1 MTSIGIDTNVLLRM
15 VVNDDAEQRAKALAF
30 GKDLS
35 EDKSGFVSLIVLV
48 EFSWSLSSRYGLPKE
63 QVLSAV
69 QRLLKIRT
77 LIFEDFDAIVIALE
91 RSNLPQVDFADALI
105 AEHNRN
111 LGCSHTVT
119 LDQRAARSIA
129 GMELLA

>member
-15 VVNDDAEQRAKALAF
+15 VLNDDAEQRAKALTF
-30 GKDLS
+30 GESLK
-35 EDKSGFVSLIVLV
+35 EDKFGFVNLIVLV
-48 EFSWSLSSRYGLPKE
+48 EFSWSLSSRYKLPKE
-63 QVLSAV
+63 QVLAAI

-77 LIFEDFDAIVIALE
+77 LVFEDFDAIVIALE
-91 RSNLPQVDFADALI
+91 RSNLPNVDFADALI

-119 LDQRAARSIA
+119 FDQRAARSIA

>member
-15 VVNDDAEQRAKALAF
+15 VLNDDAEQQAKALAF
-30 GKDLS
+30 GKALS
-35 EDKSGFVSLIVLV
+35 EEKLGFVSLIVLV
-48 EFSWSLSSRYGLPKE
+48 EFSWSLLSRYRQPKE
-63 QVLSAV
+63 QVLAAI
-69 QRLLKIRT
+69 QRLLKIKT
-77 LIFEDFDAIVIALE
+77 LVFEDFDAIVIALE
-91 RSNLPQVDFADALI
+91 RSNSAQVDFADALI

-119 LDQRAARSIA
+119 FDQRAAQSIA

>member
-15 VVNDDAEQRAKALAF
+15 VLNDDAEQRVKALAF
-30 GKDLS
+30 GESLK
-35 EDKSGFVSLIVLV
+35 EDKFGFVSLIVLV
-48 EFSWSLSSRYGLPKE
+48 ELGWSLSSRYRLPKE
-63 QVLSAV
+63 QVLAAI

-77 LIFEDFDAIVIALE
+77 LVFEDFDAIVIALE
-91 RSNLPQVDFADALI
+91 RSNLPHVDFADALI

-119 LDQRAARSIA
+119 FDQRAARAIA

>member
-15 VVNDDAEQRAKALAF
+15 VLNDDAEQRAKALAF
-30 GKDLS
+30 GESLK

-48 EFSWSLSSRYGLPKE
+48 EFSWSLSSRYRLPKE
-63 QVLSAV
+63 QVLTAI

-77 LIFEDFDAIVIALE
+77 LVFEDFDAIVIALE
-91 RSNLPQVDFADALI
+91 RSNLPHVDFADAVI
-105 AEHNRN
+105 SEHNRN
-111 LGCSHTVT
+111 LGWAHTVT
-119 LDQRAARSIA
+119 FDQRAARSIA